1 MKMQENGLCN
11 RVDELVGFV
20 YGELSDREARQF
32 EIHMRDCAACKAE
45 VASFGEI
52 HQSILSWRN
61 ESLGI
66 NPATAPIVTA
76 PAEPKRSAMNAIREF
91 LNFSP
96 LWMKGA
102 TAFASL
108 LFLVCAI
115 VAVKYLEQG
124 SGEVAIIPPV
134 EKHYSA
140 TELKVL
146 NTRNEA
152 DLKAQGP
159 QAVHVNRP
167 NPGSAMNSGSHP
179 QTVVREAQAV
189 NRSPRRPLSRQERN
203 ELATDLGLMNTH
215 DDALKLVTDRITQA
229 P

>member
-11 RVDELVGFV
+11 HIDELVGFV

-45 VASFGEI
+45 VASFREI
-52 HQSILSWRN
+52 HQSMLLWRN
-61 ESLGI
+61 ESLGV
-66 NPATAPIVTA
+66 NPSTAPIVTA
-76 PAEPKRSAMNAIREF
+76 AAEARRSAINAIREF

-96 LWMKGA
+96 PWMKGA

-134 EKHYSA
+134 EK
-140 TELKVL
+140 
-146 NTRNEA
+146 
-152 DLKAQGP
+152 
-159 QAVHVNRP
+159 
-167 NPGSAMNSGSHP
+167 
-179 QTVVREAQAV
+179 
-189 NRSPRRPLSRQERN
+189 
-203 ELATDLGLMNTH
+203 
-215 DDALKLVTDRITQA
+215 
-229 P
+229 